1 MSHFLLISA
10 ILKVFLTKKEKNH
23 KIKFFCHIFF
33 GHMQL
38 FHFIIFFSFRYGI
51 PPKWPQHFFFTVF
64 GQNLD
69 QIQTKL
75 SQIFAKLSGLAPNGP
90 AR

>member
-1 MSHFLLISA
+1 MYKTEI
-10 ILKVFLTKKEKNH
+10 
-23 KIKFFCHIFF
+23 
-33 GHMQL
+33 
-38 FHFIIFFSFRYGI
+38 FHFINFLFVLGVEVLQNGRQF
-51 PPKWPQHFFFTVF
+51 FFFTVF

-90 AR
+90 PRSI